1 MLSVN
6 ISIAYH
12 CLINYINYIYVA
24 SSNIGSTSTTTK
36 YNSFGFVDI
45 FYSKASSGWHTFT
58 NYCGYDPL
66 T

>member
-6 ISIAYH
+6 ISITYH
-12 CLINYINYIYVA
+12 CLINYINYIYVV
-24 SSNIGSTSTTTK
+24 SSTSTITTK

-45 FYSKASSGWHTFT
+45 FYSKANSGWHTFT

>member
-6 ISIAYH
+6 ISITYH

-24 SSNIGSTSTTTK
+24 NSTSSTSTTK

-45 FYSKASSGWHTFT
+45 FYSKAISGYDPLT

>member
-6 ISIAYH
+6 ISITYH
-12 CLINYINYIYVA
+12 FLINYINHSYIYV
-24 SSNIGSTSTTTK
+24 SSTSTTPTTTK

-45 FYSKASSGWHTFT
+45 FYSKATSGWHTFT

>member
-1 MLSVN
+1 MLSNN
-6 ISIAYH
+6 ISITYH

-24 SSNIGSTSTTTK
+24 SSTSTITTK

>member
-6 ISIAYH
+6 ISITYH
-12 CLINYINYIYVA
+12 CPINYINYIYVA
-24 SSNIGSTSTTTK
+24 SSNTNSTCTTK
-36 YNSFGFVDI
+36 YNSFGFVNI
-45 FYSKASSGWHTFT
+45 FYSKATSGWHTFT

>member
-6 ISIAYH
+6 ISITYH

-24 SSNIGSTSTTTK
+24 SNTSSTSTTK

-45 FYSKASSGWHTFT
+45 FYSKVSSGWHTFT

>member
-6 ISIAYH
+6 ISITYH

-24 SSNIGSTSTTTK
+24 SSTSSTPTTK